1 MMLSEISN
9 YKYFEDCN
17 MLLEYIICSS
27 HFQMAIK
34 ISYLLPVVVSAIHLI
49 CCPYTKVEES
59 FNLQA
64 MHDILYH
71 GLNLT
76 QVVLYTIPVL
86 CNIDF

>member
-1 MMLSEISN
+1 MHSSTTRVYSPDSLLSMDLHNLSSIERHES
-9 YKYFEDCN
+9 C
-17 MLLEYIICSS
+17 CSLQMSLKAS
-27 HFQMAIK
+27 H
-34 ISYLLPVVVSAIHLI
+34 LLPAVAAIHLI

-76 QVVLYTIPVL
+76 QV
-86 CNIDF
+86 